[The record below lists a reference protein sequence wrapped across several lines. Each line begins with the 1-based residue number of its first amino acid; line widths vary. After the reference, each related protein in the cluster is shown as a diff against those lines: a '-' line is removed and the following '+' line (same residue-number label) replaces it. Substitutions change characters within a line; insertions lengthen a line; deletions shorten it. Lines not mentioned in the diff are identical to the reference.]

1 MPTCLTNKL
10 DADLS
15 GAGYCLYPSNSP
27 ITSLIIVA
35 SFHFMSFRFRFNS
48 PPNTEARTL
57 YC

>member
-15 GAGYCLYPSNSP
+15 GVGYYLYPSNSQ

-35 SFHFMSFRFRFNS
+35 SFHFMSFRFRL
-48 PPNTEARTL
+48 NTEARTL